1 MKNRL
6 LPASRDPTCTFLFT
20 LFLKT
25 DTAQT
30 SVINIPQLFL
40 VVLTFLYVFLNHLI
54 QLCLLPSFIKYNHRV
69 CTPFLFFF
77 HYICKTLS
85 HFVQLQFVK
94 FHFFFFCQQLNQIL
108 RGLKL
113 EAYIIYVGKYSSV
126 HGISYEDIQ

>member
-30 SVINIPQLFL
+30 SVIIIAQLFL

-69 CTPFLFFF
+69 YTPFLFFF
-77 HYICKTLS
+77 SLYLQNS

-126 HGISYEDIQ
+126 YGISYEDIQ

>member
-30 SVINIPQLFL
+30 SVIIIPQLFL

-77 HYICKTLS
+77 HYICKTHILCS
-85 HFVQLQFVK
+85 FSLLNFI
-94 FHFFFFCQQLNQIL
+94 FFFFCQQLNQIL

>member
-30 SVINIPQLFL
+30 SVIIIAQLFL

-69 CTPFLFFF
+69 YTPFLFFFF
-77 HYICKTLS
+77 HYICKTHILCS
-85 HFVQLQFVK
+85 FSLLNFI
-94 FHFFFFCQQLNQIL
+94 FFFCQQLNQIL
-108 RGLKL
+108 RGSKL

-126 HGISYEDIQ
+126 YGISYEDIQ